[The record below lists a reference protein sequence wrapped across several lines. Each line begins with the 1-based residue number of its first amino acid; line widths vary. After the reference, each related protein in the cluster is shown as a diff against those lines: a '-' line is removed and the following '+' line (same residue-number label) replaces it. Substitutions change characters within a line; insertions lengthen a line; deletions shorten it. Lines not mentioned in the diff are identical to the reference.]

1 MPRKSKTL
9 VSVIQE
15 SVKVEADLTKSLP
28 PHIIV
33 RALAG
38 SGKTTTLIEGLK
50 EVKGLPTG
58 ITPSVQQRAIW
69 DSMLLS
75 KNARSIAFVAF
86 NSSIANEL
94 KRRVPAGV
102 EASTMHSL
110 GFKAVRNALGKYL
123 KPYPHTINTHRVS
136 DIICEILGKSVWDLR
151 RERPAFV
158 SILQDIV
165 AKCKMNLV
173 SGTEEEVQQII
184 SHYGIEIENSRDSAE
199 IYSLAPLV
207 LDRCKDVSKDGCID
221 FNDQIWLPVVLNLPL
236 TEYDLLLVDEAQ
248 DLNKCQQQ
256 LAKRSGHRLI
266 FCGDSRQAIYGF
278 AGADNQSISNLQS
291 ELETENNGCVVLP
304 LTVTRRCGKAIVE
317 RAKQYVTEF
326 EAHESN
332 PEGSI
337 AEARYPIQHKP
348 GAEFGSRDTIELP
361 IDQTYIPL
369 VKEGDMVICRNNA
382 PLVKE
387 CFRFIKGGRKATI
400 QGKKIGEGLVS
411 LVKKMEVSNAE
422 KLLTSLNQWLF
433 EETTK
438 EQTKKNPDENKIEGF
453 QDRVDCI
460 YAVCDGIKNG
470 GGLRAITVENVL
482 VRIEALF
489 TDSKDAPG
497 IKLSSVHKAKGLES
511 HTVFFLKPNVVY
523 QREAKKE
530 WEAQQNDNLNYV
542 GITRAIER
550 LVFVY

>member
-1 MPRKSKTL
+1 MPRKAKTL
-9 VSVIQE
+9 ASVIQE
-15 SVKVEADLTKSLP
+15 SVKVEENLTKTLP
-28 PHIIV
+28 PHLIV
-33 RALAG
+33 KALAG
-38 SGKTTTLIEGLK
+38 TGKTTTLIEGLK
-50 EVKGLPTG
+50 ELKGITPK

-75 KNARSIAFVAF
+75 RDARSIAFVAF
-86 NSSIANEL
+86 NSSIADEL

-110 GFKAVRNALGKYL
+110 GFKAVRNAFGKHL

-136 DIICEILGKSVWDLR
+136 DIICEIMGKSVWDLR

-165 AKCKMNLV
+165 SKCKMNLV
-173 SGTEEEVQQII
+173 DGTQEEVAQII
-184 SHYGIEIENSRDSAE
+184 NHYGIEIENSKDSAE
-199 IYSLAPLV
+199 IYSLVPLV
-207 LDRCKDVSKDGCID
+207 LDRCKDVTKDGCID
-221 FNDQIWLPVVLNLPL
+221 FNDQIWLPVVLNLPM
-236 TEYDLLLVDEAQ
+236 TKYDLLLVDEAQ
-248 DLNKCQQQ
+248 DLNKCQQT
-256 LAKRSGHRLI
+256 LAKRSGHRLV
-266 FCGDSRQAIYGF
+266 FCGDANQAIYGF
-278 AGADNQSISNLQS
+278 AGADSLSLTNLQS
-291 ELETENNGCVVLP
+291 ELETETNGCVILP

-317 RAKQYVTEF
+317 RAKQYVSEF

-332 PEGSI
+332 PEGKI
-337 AEARYPIQHKP
+337 EEAKYPVQRAP
-348 GAEFGSRDTIELP
+348 GAVFGSRDTIELP
-361 IDQTYIPL
+361 IDQTYIPS

-387 CFRFIKGGRKATI
+387 CFRFIKAGRKATI

-422 KLLTSLNQWLF
+422 KLLIALNQWLF
-433 EETTK
+433 EETNK

-460 YAVCDGIKNG
+460 YAVVDGIKNG
-470 GGLRAITVENVL
+470 GGLRAITVDNVL
-482 VRIEALF
+482 TRIETLF
-489 TDSKDAPG
+489 TDSKDIPG

-511 HTVFFLKPNVVY
+511 NTVFFLKPNVVF
-523 QREAKKE
+523 QREAKKA
-530 WEAQQNDNLNYV
+530 WEGQQEDNLNYV